1 MNIDK
6 VPPLKEQFTS
16 DVIALQYYDT
26 KKVEIKGER
35 YNTKKPNIFKKIYLG
50 ERISHEELIE
60 KSKSDTRLILYVNC
74 LNLEVPGSIIYC
86 NNGTIITNIEN
97 NAITLEGLRK
107 DYESNKTLKKHW
119 QLGQCFNISKVS
131 LFSNL

>member
-1 MNIDK
+1 MNIYK
-6 VPPLKEQFTS
+6 VPPLIEQFTS

-107 DYESNKTLKKHW
+107 DYESNKTLK
-119 QLGQCFNISKVS
+119 NIG
-131 LFSNL
+131 N

>member
-6 VPPLKEQFTS
+6 VSPLKEQFTS

-107 DYESNKTLKKHW
+107 DYESNKTLKKT
-119 QLGQCFNISKVS
+119 LAIRSMESVNKIV
-131 LFSNL
+131 

>member
-6 VPPLKEQFTS
+6 VSPLKEQFTS

-107 DYESNKTLKKHW
+107 DYESNKTLKKT
-119 QLGQCFNISKVS
+119 LAIRSMF
-131 LFSNL
+131 

>member
-107 DYESNKTLKKHW
+107 DYESNKTLKKT
-119 QLGQCFNISKVS
+119 LAIRSMF
-131 LFSNL
+131 